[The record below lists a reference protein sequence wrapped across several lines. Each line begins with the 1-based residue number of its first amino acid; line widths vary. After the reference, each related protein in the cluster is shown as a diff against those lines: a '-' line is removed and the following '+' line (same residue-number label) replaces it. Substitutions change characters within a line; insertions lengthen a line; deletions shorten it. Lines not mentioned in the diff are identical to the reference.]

1 MLGYFNK
8 IEMSWAQVPVCFNF
22 KFLFGRC
29 CMKREIFM
37 ASNGTTERK
46 KIPVL
51 MYGKTLFPIKS
62 RACTFSKDVLGLQSS
77 SSSEMWLQKHL
88 WWHWSRLC
96 REAGFRWKSTYGA
109 CTDTGASCC
118 AVTRSTIAH
127 PMLGD
132 LAPAQGGQACPM
144 RSPGWQWRAV
154 GRLSSYLSPKALG
167 EEKPMFHKKWWRN
180 RGSEQDHVSCL
191 HRGCGE
197 GHWGLLGKGKPLQT
211 PTRKSVSE
219 TGSKIFDF
227 VIFFVSN
234 DLAAYA

>member
-8 IEMSWAQVPVCFNF
+8 MEMSWTQVPVCFNF

-37 ASNGTTERK
+37 APNGTAERK

-51 MYGKTLFPIKS
+51 MYGKTLFPVKS

-88 WWHWSRLC
+88 CWHWSRLC
-96 REAGFRWKSTYGA
+96 REARFRWKSTYGA

-127 PMLGD
+127 PSRCSPCWGTLLLHREEKHVPCVVLGD
-132 LAPAQGGQACPM
+132 SGELWAGCPPLSLQRLWVRRGQCFTRSGGGTVAQSRTM
-144 RSPGWQWRAV
+144 WAV
-154 GRLSSYLSPKALG
+154 CTEAVERDI
-167 EEKPMFHKKWWRN
+167 E
-180 RGSEQDHVSCL
+180 
-191 HRGCGE
+191 GC
-197 GHWGLLGKGKPLQT
+197 
-211 PTRKSVSE
+211 
-219 TGSKIFDF
+219 
-227 VIFFVSN
+227 
-234 DLAAYA
+234 